1 MPCCIPKTAT
11 VQPTTQTEGSFDW
24 LMLQRLRLV
33 ILSGGGAGLLLLV
46 LCLGAQNLSERR
58 VLNLGIGKTAP
69 LPTGFIVGVSAVLG
83 VLSGGSVAAVVLPQQ
98 RD

>member
-1 MPCCIPKTAT
+1 M
-11 VQPTTQTEGSFDW
+11 QPTTQTEGSFDR

-83 VLSGGSVAAVVLPQQ
+83 VLSGGSVAAMLLPQQ

>member
-1 MPCCIPKTAT
+1 
-11 VQPTTQTEGSFDW
+11 
-24 LMLQRLRLV
+24 MLQRLRLV
-33 ILSGGGAGLLLLV
+33 VLSGGGAGLLLLV

-83 VLSGGSVAAVVLPQQ
+83 VLSGGSVAAMLLPQQ

>member
-1 MPCCIPKTAT
+1 MP
-11 VQPTTQTEGSFDW
+11 PTTQTEGSFDR

-33 ILSGGGAGLLLLV
+33 LLSGGGAGLLLLV

-58 VLNLGIGKTAP
+58 VLNLGIGKTAS

-83 VLSGGSVAAVVLPQQ
+83 VLSGGSVAAMLLPQQ

>member
-1 MPCCIPKTAT
+1 M
-11 VQPTTQTEGSFDW
+11 QPTTQTESSFNR

-33 ILSGGGAGLLLLV
+33 MLSGGGAGLLLLV

-69 LPTGFIVGVSAVLG
+69 LPAGFIVGVSAVLG
-83 VLSGGSVAAVVLPQQ
+83 VLSGGSVAAMLLPQQ